1 MLCCGHIKKN
11 LFNSWLFMAIELL
24 HEKNNKVDRI
34 TSHDDLLVRNTNS
47 SCLTGFINF
56 NVQAGNLG
64 TVV

>member
-1 MLCCGHIKKN
+1 
-11 LFNSWLFMAIELL
+11 MAIELL